1 MHDSISYRATM
12 ATIAVMNRSREA
24 IGRVATDD
32 KEKIPQDRLE
42 KFINGKYHWK
52 ALTPSD
58 QMKIA
63 KELYLLRQGLT

>member
-1 MHDSISYRATM
+1 
-12 ATIAVMNRSREA
+12 MNRSREA